1 MHQCYTTPYQ
11 ETTYEKKI
19 FPDGYSFGNLGGM
32 RPQNK
37 PQMAQSLT
45 LTQLQAIQ
53 EKLTRA
59 LAAVEKGIAHVNANP
74 NIEFA
79 CQNVPSGLFGIE
91 RLSKLATAIE
101 DAVYS
106 AQIGKP
112 ITPGALKPRSR
123 LVEKTQSIVDK
134 QRNSPGL
141 SYVAENREKPT
152 KKAPKK
158 KE

>member
-1 MHQCYTTPYQ
+1 MHHCYTTPCHF
-11 ETTYEKKI
+11 ETYEEKI
-19 FPDGYSFGNLGGM
+19 FPNGNPFGNLSDM

-37 PQMAQSLT
+37 PQTAQPLS

-59 LAAVEKGIAHVNANP
+59 LNAVEKAISHVNADP
-74 NIEFA
+74 DVEFA

-101 DAVYS
+101 DSIYA

-112 ITPGALKPRSR
+112 IRSGSHKPRSR
-123 LVEKTQSIVDK
+123 LVDKSDAIVRYTRTQE
-134 QRNSPGL
+134 GL
-141 SYVAENREKPT
+141 SHVAESKDKPT